1 MRVQLRVM
9 VARCF
14 MVAICGVVASCVVVA
29 GAQAAPITILVGDND
44 GFGAGIPDG
53 GDGSII
59 TNFETGFD
67 AFDFRSVDEANATD
81 GAHATDFYYLF
92 FPTTEAPL
100 SPFNPI
106 VVGDPADPRAST
118 SADISFLFSGEL
130 TSASLTIDF
139 LDWQSDGYI
148 TANVNGSPHE
158 LGSPGSF
165 SESFVRTYSLT
176 PSQLAAANDAEQV
189 ILSLVLA
196 AEFPSANE
204 VPNGDLVAFDFFR
217 LDGELADVA
226 PPPPAVPE
234 PTGFLLMLTGMGC
247 VALACKPRGH

>member
-1 MRVQLRVM
+1 MRVQLLLM
-9 VARCF
+9 
-14 MVAICGVVASCVVVA
+14 VASCVVVA

-67 AFDFRSVDEANATD
+67 AFDFRSVEEVNATD

-92 FPTTEAPL
+92 FPTTDAPV

-118 SADISFLFSGEL
+118 TADISFLFSGEL

-139 LDWQSDGYI
+139 LDWQSEGYI
-148 TANVNGSPHE
+148 TANVNGTPLE
-158 LGSPGSF
+158 LGAPGNF

-176 PSQLAAANDAEQV
+176 PSQIAAANDAEQV
-189 ILSLVLA
+189 ILSLTLDAQFV
-196 AEFPSANE
+196 SANE
-204 VPNGDLVAFDFFR
+204 PPNGDAVAFDFFR
-217 LDGELADVA
+217 LDGELADVDPA
-226 PPPPAVPE
+226 SPAVPE
-234 PTGFLLMLTGMGC
+234 PTGFLLMLSGLGC
-247 VALACKPRGH
+247 CALVFKPGTR